1 MAPITGKREDDSD
14 EAIDI
19 DAPKGVNLAAVARRL
34 DSALNRKVAR
44 LIERQPD
51 RSLAVIRRWLRQ

>member
-1 MAPITGKREDDSD
+1 MTPIAGKRGEDLN
-14 EAIDI
+14 EAIDF
-19 DAPKGVNLAAVARRL
+19 DTPKGVNLAAVARRL

-51 RSLAVIRRWLRQ
+51 RSLAVIRRWLNQ